1 MNKSKITYWQDGEYY
16 LGYMNDYPEYITQGF
31 SLEELI
37 DNIKDIKH
45 DIENELI
52 PGKRYTIEL
61 DLT

>member
-1 MNKSKITYWQDGEYY
+1 MNKSKITYWKDGEYY

-37 DNIKDIKH
+37 ENIKDIKH
-45 DIENELI
+45 DIDSELI
-52 PGKRYTIEL
+52 PGKRYVIEM